1 MSSNYQDGA
10 GFGEDGASGS
20 GSSSFTKRPRGDGNE
35 DEARPA
41 KTNRHSPS
49 NVSVNVRMRVC
60 TCVRVHEC
68 VPYAHS
74 VARLLTYSRS
84 SAYCIHAYAHT
95 RIYTRATHTH
105 RRQTRAL
112 LSPRN
117 PRHLLRMQ
125 QVVAPQQRGHPWHP
139 LRYLQRFRFRRS
151 SDRAVET
158 GVGALAMWRGT
169 CHMQLWRNRSV
180 SIWIC
185 TNHQSRT
192 PGVCTGVGAWS
203 WAGGIGMRTHCQWS
217 YQGSYQGTW

>member
-1 MSSNYQDGA
+1 MCACVFAPVFACMNVCH
-10 GFGEDGASGS
+10 
-20 GSSSFTKRPRGDGNE
+20 THTRL
-35 DEARPA
+35 PA
-41 KTNRHSPS
+41 CS
-49 NVSVNVRMRVC
+49 
-60 TCVRVHEC
+60 
-68 VPYAHS
+68 
-74 VARLLTYSRS
+74 LTRERS

-95 RIYTRATHTH
+95 RIYTRAYTHTH

-158 GVGALAMWRGT
+158 GVGALSMWRGT